1 MLSSAPLSSNSRRL
15 FPLLDPTVGRAVG
28 AYFQFQKNQ
37 GQREALQLTG
47 TLDDGDPATPDR
59 VELYLQRGP
68 DGTVEVDGVYGGHSV
83 QADITAKAQQQLR
96 EKNNL
101 IFGQAGESTEKTTAE
116 IVGKVGDYPLSANVH
131 TYRQEI
137 DIAMTNELA
146 QSGKAIYVLPF
157 ALSVTP
163 TFGGAPARVN
173 GLPGDV
179 PTASTPLETTDRT
192 TVQGQLGELNVSTE
206 QSWVTTT
213 WTISTN
219 LRAGGSR
226 VTMMQAEHA
235 SETEVYAV
243 GGQKSRDSRA
253 YQVEPGKG
261 AAGTDRTYGLDFAAG
276 IVSGDLKAGESHLT
290 FELTPAQD

>member
-1 MLSSAPLSSNSRRL
+1 MNTASTLSTNSRRL
-15 FPLLDPTVGRAVG
+15 FPMLDPTIGRAVG

-47 TLDDGDPATPDR
+47 TLDDGDPVTPDK
-59 VELYLQRGP
+59 VELHFQRSPEGV
-68 DGTVEVDGVYGGHSV
+68 VEVDGIYGGQPV
-83 QADITAKAQQQLR
+83 QADIVSKVQKPLR
-96 EKNNL
+96 EKDNL
-101 IFGQAGESTEKTTAE
+101 IFGQAGESTQKSVAE
-116 IVGKVGDYPLSANVH
+116 MTGKVGEYDLNGRVS

-137 DIAMTNELA
+137 DIPMNEQLSA
-146 QSGKAIYVLPF
+146 SGKAIYVLPF

-163 TFGGAPARVN
+163 TFGGAPAKVN

-192 TVQGQLGELNVSTE
+192 SVDGRLGDLQTSTD

-226 VTMMQAEHA
+226 VTMMQAEKA
-235 SETEVYAV
+235 DETEKYLLNGHSESEARHYTVTP
-243 GGQKSRDSRA
+243 GQ
-253 YQVEPGKG
+253 G
-261 AAGTDRTYGLDFAAG
+261 AEGAQRSYRLQFEKG
-276 IVSGDLKAGESHLT
+276 IVSGSLRAGESKLD
-290 FELTPAQD
+290 FELKPDA